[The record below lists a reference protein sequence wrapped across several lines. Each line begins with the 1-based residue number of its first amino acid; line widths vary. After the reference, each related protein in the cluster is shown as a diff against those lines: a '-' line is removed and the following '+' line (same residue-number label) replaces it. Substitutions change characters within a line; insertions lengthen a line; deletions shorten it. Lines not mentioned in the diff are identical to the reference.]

1 MMNLQLYAMRDESTL
16 ALLKAIDKQCE
27 LNINPDTCF
36 WLGSVS
42 CDNKIALQKF
52 LKEAEMENLQE
63 LIKQASFDEH
73 LAYAILVRDAYLE
86 TRFHLFV
93 IELGQGLW
101 TDPKFLFGKKLSMEY
116 SVATKPSTAV
126 PDGIVTHPKLELWK
140 SFIGGFFRK

>member
-16 ALLKAIDKQCE
+16 ALLKKMDKQRE
-27 LNINPDTCF
+27 LSINPETCF

-42 CDNKIALQKF
+42 CDNNVALQNF
-52 LKEAEMENLQE
+52 LKDAEQENLQE
-63 LIKQASFDEH
+63 LIKQASIDDH
-73 LAYAILVRDAYLE
+73 VAYAILVRDARLE
-86 TRFHLFV
+86 TQFHLFV

-101 TDPKFLFGKKLSMEY
+101 TEPKFLFGKKLSTECL
-116 SVATKPSTAV
+116 VATKSSTTV